1 MSKVAVIILTYN
13 NEDEIFPC
21 LQSVLRQS
29 YQGEF
34 QVVVVDNNSTD
45 KTVEIVQKFDRV
57 HLIKL
62 DKNLGYAGGNNIGI
76 EWAYKEGFDYFVVL
90 NPDMEVDIDWLKQ
103 IIATTE
109 RVENPGLV
117 QSKVLFWHEPYR
129 VNTAGNPLH
138 FLGFSWSGGYK
149 KLSSQFL
156 SVQEIPVASGS
167 ACLLTRQLVDKVG
180 LFDDYYFM
188 YHEDVDLSVRSYL
201 AGFKNYLAPD
211 AKVWH
216 KYSFSFG
223 TKKFYYS
230 ERNRLIMLFS
240 CYKLLTLI
248 AVLPMFIV
256 TEISLVLYALFTGW
270 IKWKIKSYG
279 GFLRAWFHI
288 WRKRRQIDRIR
299 QLSDADLL
307 SIMTSKLKFAEVDG
321 PFLLAYSWLANIY
334 FKFLRIIVKW

>member
-13 NEDEIFPC
+13 NEEEIFPC
-21 LQSVLRQS
+21 LKSVLRQS

-45 KTVEIVQKFDRV
+45 KTVEVVKNFPQV
-57 HLIKL
+57 HLIEL

-76 EWAYKEGFDYFVVL
+76 EWAYKQGFDYFIVL
-90 NPDMEVDIDWLKQ
+90 NPDMEVDIDWLKNML
-103 IIATTE
+103 IT
-109 RVENPGLV
+109 VEKVDKPGLI

-129 VNTAGNPLH
+129 INTVGNPLH

-156 SVQEIPVASGS
+156 SIQEVPVASGS
-167 ACLLTRQLVDKVG
+167 ACLFSRQLVDKIG
-180 LFDDYYFM
+180 IFDDYYFM
-188 YHEDVDLSVRSYL
+188 YHEDVDLSVRSRL
-201 AGFKNYLAPD
+201 AGFKNYLAPN

-240 CYKLLTLI
+240 YYKFLTI
-248 AVLPMFIV
+248 VAILPMFIA
-256 TEISLVLYALFTGW
+256 TELSLLFYALFTGW
-270 IKWKIKSYG
+270 LKWKIKSYG
-279 GFLRAWFHI
+279 GFLRAGFHI
-288 WRKRRQIDRIR
+288 WRKRRQAGRIR

-307 SIMTSKLKFAEVDG
+307 SIMTGRLKFAEVDG
-321 PFLLAYSWLANIY
+321 PFLSVYSFVSSIY
-334 FKFLRIIVKW
+334 FKFLRFIVKW